1 MADIA
6 QKVQVMKEGWKWD
19 KVGRRSAEKAVTN
32 IITYVLL
39 PKRRR
44 LQTWSS
50 SNMWLDAKEVS
61 VTIGMQKALY
71 PLPVPPSVSL
81 QQQFACS
88 STMSRECTQE
98 KILLYI
104 VVLKKDFKGYSPA
117 WNSAKEMNETKK
129 RRRLQMNY
137 VE

>member
-1 MADIA
+1 
-6 QKVQVMKEGWKWD
+6 
-19 KVGRRSAEKAVTN
+19 
-32 IITYVLL
+32 
-39 PKRRR
+39 
-44 LQTWSS
+44 
-50 SNMWLDAKEVS
+50 MWLDAKEVI